1 MQPDAQP
8 RRVSNSRHFMRFPV
22 CRRPDM
28 SEVYQISERRLCH
41 ASRSSGPKD
50 EFSTGQALND
60 LKDGI
65 ATFKGIHAE

>member
-1 MQPDAQP
+1 
-8 RRVSNSRHFMRFPV
+8 
-22 CRRPDM
+22 M

-60 LKDGI
+60 LKDGL
-65 ATFKGIHAE
+65 AAVQGGIRTE